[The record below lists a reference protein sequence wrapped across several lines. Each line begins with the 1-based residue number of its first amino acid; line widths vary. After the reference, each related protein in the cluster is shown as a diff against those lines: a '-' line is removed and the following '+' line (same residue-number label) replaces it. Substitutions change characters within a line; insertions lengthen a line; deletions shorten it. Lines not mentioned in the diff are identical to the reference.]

1 MGIDLLIKFGVI
13 AGIIIAIIAA
23 LFVCGVIV
31 VGFALVKLALETIA
45 KMSDE
50 VRGGE

>member
-13 AGIIIAIIAA
+13 AGLIIAA

-31 VGFALVKLALETIA
+31 IGFALVKLALETIA
-45 KMSDE
+45 RMSDE
-50 VRGGE
+50 ARGGEQ